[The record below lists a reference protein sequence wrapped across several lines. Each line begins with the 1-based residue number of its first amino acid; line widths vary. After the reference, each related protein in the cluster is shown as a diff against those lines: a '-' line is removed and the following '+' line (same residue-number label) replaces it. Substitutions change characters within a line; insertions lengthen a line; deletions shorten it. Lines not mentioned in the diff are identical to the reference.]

1 MQGVLRDEG
10 ADTRA
15 LLQPGPGREAEMVA
29 DIDVRWAFSCA
40 AASISLNVRVTPG
53 SDVLVVEN
61 CSPRPGINPSMIAAA
76 VAPALECARGPR
88 LPTRSGFWR
97 MTH

>member
-29 DIDVRWAFSCA
+29 DIDARC
-40 AASISLNVRVTPG
+40 G
-53 SDVLVVEN
+53 VLQRGRIDITEGT
-61 CSPRPGINPSMIAAA
+61 SH
-76 VAPALECARGPR
+76 ARQ
-88 LPTRSGFWR
+88 
-97 MTH
+97 